1 MTPGKHIVP
10 NEVELKCFFI
20 FWLNTIRK
28 IHIIKFTGEKAFF
41 VTRVFKYVSE
51 KYFVTIPELNIS
63 AISSIPRVENIGLRI
78 VFCTNES
85 NIAFCEMK
93 IIYSSNTL

>member
-1 MTPGKHIVP
+1 M
-10 NEVELKCFFI
+10 FFI

-28 IHIIKFTGEKAFF
+28 IHIIKFTGEKSFF
-41 VTRVFKYVSE
+41 CNKSLQIRE
-51 KYFVTIPELNIS
+51 IYFVTIPELNIS

>member
-1 MTPGKHIVP
+1 MF
-10 NEVELKCFFI
+10 FFI

-28 IHIIKFTGEKAFF
+28 IHIIKFTGEKSFF
-41 VTRVFKYVSE
+41 CNKSSNTCQKI
-51 KYFVTIPELNIS
+51 YFVTIPELNIS

-93 IIYSSNTL
+93 IIYSCNTL

>member
-51 KYFVTIPELNIS
+51 NILCHNTRVKYFCDFVNS
-63 AISSIPRVENIGLRI
+63 
-78 VFCTNES
+78 
-85 NIAFCEMK
+85 
-93 IIYSSNTL
+93 

>member
-1 MTPGKHIVP
+1 M
-10 NEVELKCFFI
+10 FFI

-28 IHIIKFTGEKAFF
+28 IHIIKFTGEKSFF
-41 VTRVFKYVSE
+41 CNKSLQIRE
-51 KYFVTIPELNIS
+51 IYFVTIPELNIS

-93 IIYSSNTL
+93 IIYSCNTL